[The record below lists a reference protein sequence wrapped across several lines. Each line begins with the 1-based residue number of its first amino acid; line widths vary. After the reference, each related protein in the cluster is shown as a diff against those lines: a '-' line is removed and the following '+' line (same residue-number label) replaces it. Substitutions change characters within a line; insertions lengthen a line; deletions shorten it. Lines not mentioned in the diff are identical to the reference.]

1 MATVAD
7 LQAEI
12 EQVGREIQAAGAQIR
27 GGTVTPTQEAEL
39 ITKRDQLRNRL
50 RQLNAELAV
59 ASSQSAATGEFEGQ
73 DTNTGLYRYK
83 NPVTGNSFLS
93 GTAPTAAQQ
102 AASGVKLDPPV
113 TQPEPPATAS
123 QTVQDDASQG
133 PNAPPAQQVTAS
145 GQTVTPPAVTTPT
158 NADAPATAETG
169 AGADSNIDPPVK
181 TLEQTQATGPQ
192 PPEPPSSNPRTERI
206 SNQLTTTPGAGLND
220 ENPPPTTNTRQTE
233 VNTDQSTMMVKAQ
246 PNVLDKYSSYTYS
259 ASVYLCTQSQYKKM
273 LAGVDKK
280 IDGYQ
285 LLFQSGG
292 APASDGVIRPAQIQ
306 TQENPND
313 PSSANSSWSGYS
325 TAGRNPF
332 FDADFYIDNI
342 TVETVTTGKGSGAAH
357 MNATLKFTVIEP
369 MGITLLNR
377 LYKAVQNFAP
387 IEGTGKVNYTSAIY
401 LMVIRFYGY
410 DENGNI
416 VMPIKGGL
424 QTPGDTSDPKAV
436 VEKFIPF
443 QINRINWSVG
453 SKLVSYEWDC
463 TPVGQ
468 LLGAYSARGT
478 IPYDVQLTDSTVG
491 GLLKGPAKYSNA
503 QATNANPGTSTANQS
518 NAETARLNRQAGNTP
533 APPTAA
539 GAPAPKKTVTQG
551 LIGALNEYQAD
562 LVQRGIYTLPDEY
575 EIEFLGNNDV
585 PASAIENAK
594 LQLPNQKVDKAKTA
608 GGESSTT
615 NPNNLRT
622 EANPVNMASRSF
634 SITAG
639 QQVLQAIELAIRNS
653 SYISNQSIVVVNPD
667 GSQSPNSNA
676 KNTPLQWF
684 NISMSAEPT
693 STTLDPKRND
703 YAYKIKYTVTPFRP
717 ANVAS
722 KYFPA
727 SKFKGIHKSYP
738 YWFTGKNTAVREY
751 QETLNALYTLTV
763 SGNAPNNSVAT
774 IQADRFTSSMQEI
787 VKYNYSPASNASR
800 SGADGKSLEANANAA
815 EVLYSPGDLAAAKVK
830 IIGDPAW
837 IMQGSM
843 FKPLTGKGFTQASQT
858 GFEPDGTISFD
869 SQDVLFEIVWQRPE
883 DYDINTGI
891 ADPYKKTAA
900 NGQSRQPLQSRVYI
914 CTKVTSEFKNGAF
927 DQTLDG
933 SLYLF
938 PKLDK
943 SNTANP
949 AAAVSSDA
957 TTDGSDNRFARQGN
971 ANSGRIPAG
980 TSNAGAGRSS
990 SQFAATDPRR
1000 SDVGDGGKAA
1010 ILGAQK
1016 SLTSGAREFQ
1026 TNGGGAAF
1034 GNPNLTRQ
1042 GVNAQAN
1049 TVLENA
1055 PQPAPA
1061 TSGTGNDIEPVVGQT
1076 TVTAPPKLPAVGSGQ
1091 STLTPEQ
1098 KREVTR
1104 RALEQTNR
1112 ELAEEAEEFP
1122 PGGPPNQTVIP
1133 NNQKI
1138 VRQR

>member
-1 MATVAD
+1 MATFLESEVARLKID
-7 LQAEI
+7 IGVTKDDIVAFQERLQDPNLTPLQRGTAQRNLDRAQARLVTQQEELAKAEAA
-12 EQVGREIQAAGAQIR
+12 QAQKAAG
-27 GGTVTPTQEAEL
+27 P
-39 ITKRDQLRNRL
+39 
-50 RQLNAELAV
+50 
-59 ASSQSAATGEFEGQ
+59 
-73 DTNTGLYRYK
+73 
-83 NPVTGNSFLS
+83 
-93 GTAPTAAQQ
+93 AP
-102 AASGVKLDPPV
+102 
-113 TQPEPPATAS
+113 QPAPPATAS

-158 NADAPATAETG
+158 NADTPATAETG
-169 AGADSNIDPPVK
+169 AGVDSNIDPPVK

-192 PPEPPSSNPRTERI
+192 PPEPPSSDPRIDQI
-206 SNQLTTTPGAGLND
+206 STQLTTTPGVGSND
-220 ENPPPTTNTRQTE
+220 ENPPPNTTSKQANVNAEQNTPP
-233 VNTDQSTMMVKAQ
+233 VKPQ

-292 APASDGVIRPAQIQ
+292 APVSDGVIRPAQIQ

-313 PSSANSSWSGYS
+313 PSSANSSWDGYS

-357 MNATLKFTVIEP
+357 MNATLKFTVVEP

-410 DENGNI
+410 DQNGNI

-443 QINRINWSVG
+443 QINRINWGVG
-453 SKLVSYEWDC
+453 TKLVSYEWEC

-491 GLLKGPAKYSNA
+491 GLLKGPTKYSTA
-503 QATNANPGTSTANQS
+503 QPTAANPGASTTANQS

-608 GGESSTT
+608 GGESNTT

-639 QQVLQAIELAIRNS
+639 QQILQAIELAIRNS
-653 SYISNQSIVVVNPD
+653 SYISSQSIVVVNPD
-667 GSQSPNSNA
+667 GSQSPNSNTKEA
-676 KNTPLQWF
+676 PLQWF

-703 YAYKIKYTVTPFRP
+703 HAYKIKYTVTPFRP

-763 SGNAPNNSVAT
+763 SGNAPTNSAAA

-800 SGADGKSLEANANAA
+800 AGADGKSLEANANAA
-815 EVLYSPGDLAAAKVK
+815 EVLYSPGDLAAAKLK

-1055 PQPAPA
+1055 PPPASP
-1061 TSGTGNDIEPVVGQT
+1061 TSSTGGSEQIISPEESN
-1076 TVTAPPKLPAVGSGQ
+1076 TVESIVPPKLPGGSGTTSPQ
-1091 STLTPEQ
+1091 SARQIQVATQIAELQ
-1098 KREVTR
+1098 A
-1104 RALEQTNR
+1104 RAR
-1112 ELAEEAEEFP
+1112 AA
-1122 PGGPPNQTVIP
+1122 GGSPNSSTIP
-1133 NNQKI
+1133 NNQNI
-1138 VRQR
+1138 ARER

>member
-1 MATVAD
+1 MATFLESEVARLKID
-7 LQAEI
+7 IGVTKDDIVAFQERLQDPNLTPLQRGTAQRNLDRAQARLVIQQEELAKAEAA
-12 EQVGREIQAAGAQIR
+12 QAQKAAG
-27 GGTVTPTQEAEL
+27 P
-39 ITKRDQLRNRL
+39 
-50 RQLNAELAV
+50 
-59 ASSQSAATGEFEGQ
+59 
-73 DTNTGLYRYK
+73 
-83 NPVTGNSFLS
+83 
-93 GTAPTAAQQ
+93 AP
-102 AASGVKLDPPV
+102 
-113 TQPEPPATAS
+113 QPAPPATAS
-123 QTVQDDASQG
+123 QTVQNDASQG
-133 PNAPPAQQVTAS
+133 PATPPAQQVTAT

-158 NADAPATAETG
+158 NADTPATAETG
-169 AGADSNIDPPVK
+169 AGVDSNIDPPVK

-192 PPEPPSSNPRTERI
+192 PPAAPSSDPRAEQI
-206 SNQLTTTPGAGLND
+206 STQLTTTPGVGSND
-220 ENPPPTTNTRQTE
+220 ENPPPNTTSKQANVNAEQNTPP
-233 VNTDQSTMMVKAQ
+233 VKPQ

-292 APASDGVIRPAQIQ
+292 APVSDGVIRPAQIQ

-313 PSSANSSWSGYS
+313 PSSANSSWDGYS

-357 MNATLKFTVIEP
+357 MNATLKFTVVEP

-410 DENGNI
+410 DQNGNI

-443 QINRINWSVG
+443 QINRINWGVG
-453 SKLVSYEWDC
+453 SKLVSYEWEC

-491 GLLKGPAKYSNA
+491 GLLKGPTKYSTA
-503 QATNANPGTSTANQS
+503 QPTAANPGASTTATDSRGRATTAS
-518 NAETARLNRQAGNTP
+518 NPRVASSAA

-551 LIGALNEYQAD
+551 LVGALNEYQAD

-608 GGESSTT
+608 GGESNTT

-639 QQVLQAIELAIRNS
+639 QQILQAIELAIRNS
-653 SYISNQSIVVVNPD
+653 SYISSQSIVVVNPD
-667 GSQSPNSNA
+667 GSQSPNSNTKEA
-676 KNTPLQWF
+676 PLQWF

-703 YAYKIKYTVTPFRP
+703 HAYKIKYTVTPFRP

-763 SGNAPNNSVAT
+763 SGNAPTNSAAA

-800 SGADGKSLEANANAA
+800 AGADGKSLEANANAA
-815 EVLYSPGDLAAAKVK
+815 EVLYSPGDLAAAKLK

-869 SQDVLFEIVWQRPE
+869 SQDILFEIVWQRPE

-891 ADPYKKTAA
+891 ADPYKKTTA

-927 DQTLDG
+927 EQTLDG

-949 AAAVSSDA
+949 AAAVSNDA
-957 TTDGSDNRFARQGN
+957 TDSSRKNRTATSP
-971 ANSGRIPAG
+971 AAG
-980 TSNAGAGRSS
+980 TPGTSDAGAGRGS
-990 SQFAATDPRR
+990 SQFTATDPRR

-1016 SLTSGAREFQ
+1016 SLISGAREFQ

-1055 PQPAPA
+1055 PPPQAP
-1061 TSGTGNDIEPVVGQT
+1061 TSSTGGSEQIISPEESN
-1076 TVTAPPKLPAVGSGQ
+1076 TVQSIVPPKLPGGSGTTAPQ
-1091 STLTPEQ
+1091 SARQIQVATQIAESQ
-1098 KREVTR
+1098 A
-1104 RALEQTNR
+1104 RAR
-1112 ELAEEAEEFP
+1112 AA
-1122 PGGPPNQTVIP
+1122 GGSPNSSTIP
-1133 NNQKI
+1133 NNQNI
-1138 VRQR
+1138 ARER